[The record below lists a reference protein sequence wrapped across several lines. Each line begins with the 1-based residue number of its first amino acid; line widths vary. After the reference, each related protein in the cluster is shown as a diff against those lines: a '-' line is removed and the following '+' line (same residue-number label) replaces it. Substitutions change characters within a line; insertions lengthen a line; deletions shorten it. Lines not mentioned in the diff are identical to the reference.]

1 MYNVALAKR
10 GESSTCF
17 PSWIL
22 MHYYNAVIEHTDG
35 QLTTT
40 FLSRISVCLQIQK
53 EEPVN
58 VVGSSQMN
66 KTELYH

>member
-1 MYNVALAKR
+1 MAKG

-17 PSWIL
+17 PSWVL
-22 MHYYNAVIEHTDG
+22 MHYYNAVSEHTDG
-35 QLTTT
+35 QLTTN
-40 FLSRISVCLQIQK
+40 LINRISVCLQIQK

-58 VVGSSQMN
+58 VAGSSQMN